1 MRTLAIAALLC
12 GLMIGCSSKS
22 EEPGA
27 TAETANAAENAKA
40 TAGSEMGNG
49 PMPAEGMPSD
59 ANVMAVQ
66 PDVTKLKAHA
76 ADHIKY
82 PATRAEILAACAQT
96 PEFSAGEQKWIE
108 QNLPEGTYNSQDDV
122 LRALKLQ

>member
-22 EEPGA
+22 EEPA
-27 TAETANAAENAKA
+27 AAAESAES
-40 TAGSEMGNG
+40 TTGSEIGNAT
-49 PMPAEGMPSD
+49 PMPAEGGPGEAS
-59 ANVMAVQ
+59 VTAVQ
-66 PDVTKLKAHA
+66 PDVTRFKMHA
-76 ADHIKY
+76 AEHIKY

-96 PEFSAGEQKWIE
+96 PEFSAGEKKWIE

-122 LRALKLQ
+122 LKALKLE